1 MATYGKLFN
10 INSIMTPDDNG
21 HQRKNRLQ
29 HPYRPLQTDVLCG
42 RGKKFINHE
51 GNKTLRALVKQLSPK
66 YNKLDANGKRLLQ
79 IEIHNKITS
88 NGNFIILNDNNWVNV
103 EKKDAL
109 RKIAQ
114 HFRTVRTENCSPPKL
129 TFTRPKFPNCT
140 KQSFPSSTRLIRLS
154 TKKFSTYSKA

>member
-1 MATYGKLFN
+1 
-10 INSIMTPDDNG
+10 MTPDDNG

-79 IEIHNKITS
+79 IEIYNKITS

>member
-51 GNKTLRALVKQLSPK
+51 GNKTLRALVKQLSPQ
-66 YNKLDANGKRLLQ
+66 YNELDRKGKRLLQ
-79 IEIHNKITS
+79 IDIYIYIYTKTTS
-88 NGNFIILNDNNWVNV
+88 TGNFIILKGNHWVNLSK
-103 EKKDAL
+103 ELAIKKL
-109 RKIAQ
+109 
-114 HFRTVRTENCSPPKL
+114 H
-129 TFTRPKFPNCT
+129 
-140 KQSFPSSTRLIRLS
+140 STSARFVQECVTSVPHLNVPQLNLQTLSRLIPTS
-154 TKKFSTYSKA
+154 